1 MIIVKCKGCGKEFK
15 ANSQY
20 RKFCDAVCYD
30 RYHRIKNTPIPR
42 EVACRYADGVV
53 CSKRD
58 CEKCGWNPK
67 TADARLEK
75 FHAEM
80 EARYGK

>member
-1 MIIVKCKGCGKEFK
+1 MFVIKCKGCGKEFTAK
-15 ANSQY
+15 SEY
-20 RKFCDAVCYD
+20 RKFCDAVCYN
-30 RYHRIKNTPIPR
+30 RYHKIKNAPIPR

-75 FHAEM
+75 LHAEM